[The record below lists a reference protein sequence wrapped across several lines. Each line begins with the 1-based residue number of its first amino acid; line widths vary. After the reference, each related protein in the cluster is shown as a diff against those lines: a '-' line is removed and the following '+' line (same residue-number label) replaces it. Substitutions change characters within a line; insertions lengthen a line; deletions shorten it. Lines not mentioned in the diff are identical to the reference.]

1 MNLKILIAE
10 DEEITLK
17 HLRYSLEK
25 EGYAV
30 TCTKNGAEALD
41 KLGGENFDIL
51 IADIKMPKMDGLTL
65 LGKVKEQYPD
75 TEVII
80 ITGFGSIE
88 SAVNAMKQ
96 GAAEYITKP
105 FNLDELYLK
114 IKKIREKKTLEE
126 ENIALKA
133 SLNPPTP
140 PIQKGGP
147 WGTFPFIASSK
158 PMQRVIEIIGSIAG
172 SDCNVLLTGESGTG
186 KGLVAKLVHYTGP
199 RKDRPFLSIN
209 CAIFTEELLASELFG
224 HEKGAF
230 TGAIASK
237 QGLIEIA
244 NRGTLFLDE
253 IAEMPPNLQAKLLKV
268 IEEKEFFRVGGTRP
282 VKVDVRFIAA
292 TNQNI
297 NSLVA
302 DGRFREDLYYRLNVM
317 DIYIPPLRERK
328 SDIIPLCKYFLEK
341 HAKKSGKKITGFM
354 KETMNTLMNYGFPGN
369 VRELEN
375 IIERAVILEKTSNIS
390 PESLPQSIK
399 LFHIETIN
407 PQNIKTLDELS
418 REYAEKI
425 LEFAEDNK
433 SKAAG
438 LLGISR
444 TSLWRILKK

>member
-140 PIQKGGP
+140 PFQKSGP

-172 SDCNVLLTGESGTG
+172 SDCNILLTGESGTG
-186 KGLVAKLVHYTGP
+186 KGLVAKLVHYTGL

-230 TGAIASK
+230 TGAIAAK

-297 NSLVA
+297 NNLVA

-328 SDIIPLCKYFLEK
+328 SDISPLCKHFLEK
-341 HAKKSGKKITGFM
+341 HAKKSGKKITGLM
-354 KETMNTLMNYGFPGN
+354 KETMDTLMNYGFPGN